1 MYGDIFFKI
10 AAEMRKPEIQDYFTK
25 LIQRVMP
32 KNTAQIVG

>member
-32 KNTAQIVG
+32 KSTAQIIG